1 MAWLH
6 HAGRT
11 MTQKCVVS
19 TIILAI
25 FLNRVAE
32 LLNTSITLSCLDDN
46 MANISVPSLIYALK
60 HSANENDQD
69 NTRNMAR
76 QESPYPE
83 FSWGDID
90 YSSKGNCGHY
100 KCFFRCSTD
109 PQTGYLV
116 TRTNNDSFKAQLRG
130 WEVAKDIETKY
141 NARHFYLT
149 RPIIVKAN
157 STITT
162 RLNANLKLPPD
173 VKRKQNFFGGLALAV
188 HKVRIAPSDTVLV
201 GCNRR
206 KVRPTLMAI
215 SKKLDKTNLA
225 MVTDTFEKE
234 ITDLTHL
241 LQAES
246 FLVWDFQVWVDSQG
260 KLYHFDLDRGAN
272 QPPPKDSDIKIC
284 TCNLRK
290 LAVLLSSH
298 ENIKNNATPTSYQE
312 LASKIFSP
320 KVSKEK
326 KFYLLNDNELFGNLS
341 ECQTNRFNASTTG

>member
-1 MAWLH
+1 
-6 HAGRT
+6 
-11 MTQKCVVS
+11 
-19 TIILAI
+19 
-25 FLNRVAE
+25 
-32 LLNTSITLSCLDDN
+32 
-46 MANISVPSLIYALK
+46 
-60 HSANENDQD
+60 
-69 NTRNMAR
+69 
-76 QESPYPE
+76 
-83 FSWGDID
+83 
-90 YSSKGNCGHY
+90 
-100 KCFFRCSTD
+100 
-109 PQTGYLV
+109 V
-116 TRTNNDSFKAQLRG
+116 TRTDNNSFKAQLRG

-149 RPIIVKAN
+149 RPVIVKVN
-157 STITT
+157 GTITT
-162 RLNANLKLPPD
+162 RLNANLKLPLD

-201 GCNRR
+201 GCSRR
-206 KVRPTLMAI
+206 KVRSTLMAI
-215 SKKLDKTNLA
+215 PKKLDKTNLA

-234 ITDLTHL
+234 ITDLIHL

-272 QPPPKDSDIKIC
+272 RSPPKDSDILMC

-298 ENIKNNATPTSYQE
+298 ENIKNNATSTSYQE

-326 KFYLLNDNELFGNLS
+326 KFYLLNNNELFGDLS